1 MLSPTVSNPGL
12 VTFSEINI
20 NPQIDQPVTNYYGVG
35 SYGYG
40 TSSPDSILSFSS
52 QPSFSGTATNITH
65 INLSGTTDTTTL
77 IGVSYSPSS
86 DSTSETA
93 FSASSSGDTTTFTGV
108 QISHSGNS
116 TDFNG
121 VVISPSGTG
130 TNYKGISIDGTATY
144 DNAVGVEI
152 NLSGIT
158 STSRNVGLTVENGII
173 TQNNANFTTVSSF
186 PALVDSAN
194 VLRNVLTI
202 QSGTPIT
209 GTDVILNN
217 LAGEILA
224 EDNHSPSAL
233 NLGISSVGFVAQV
246 SVDSGKTVDLTS
258 MSVAGLAVPATSTG
272 GTITEAHLYRGVGP
286 LNLGGS
292 LTIDSMYGLKIESGL
307 SSGFAT
313 DAWGI
318 SVEDGGAENYLAKS
332 LSIGTASKKVTNQN
346 ISIEVA
352 GPKTIRLG
360 RADSAQRNALTNLSA
375 QIIYDT
381 DLNKFFGND
390 GAKWVQLNLSVGD
403 LDQITFTALDNQ
415 AVPANITA
423 FSFSNSVTRG
433 FEAVVTIQRGSTYA
447 EYTLKGI
454 QKGASWEMSQDY
466 IGDDTGI
473 SFSITAAGQIQYTS
487 TNTGSGATIKFRAS
501 TV

>member
-1 MLSPTVSNPGL
+1 MGSHKINSVDDGVAVDDAATVGQLTAATTDSPYSFAGFDSTGTLASIPGWVFDDVGAAQIGGQNQIVIPVGTTSFDTLVLSPTVSNPGL

-65 INLSGTTDTTTL
+65 INLSGTTDATTL

-158 STSRNVGLTVENGII
+158 STSRNVGLTVEDGII

-272 GTITEAHLYRGVGP
+272 GTITEAH
-286 LNLGGS
+286 
-292 LTIDSMYGLKIESGL
+292 
-307 SSGFAT
+307 
-313 DAWGI
+313 
-318 SVEDGGAENYLAKS
+318 
-332 LSIGTASKKVTNQN
+332 
-346 ISIEVA
+346 
-352 GPKTIRLG
+352 
-360 RADSAQRNALTNLSA
+360 
-375 QIIYDT
+375 
-381 DLNKFFGND
+381 
-390 GAKWVQLNLSVGD
+390 
-403 LDQITFTALDNQ
+403 
-415 AVPANITA
+415 
-423 FSFSNSVTRG
+423 
-433 FEAVVTIQRGSTYA
+433 
-447 EYTLKGI
+447 
-454 QKGASWEMSQDY
+454 
-466 IGDDTGI
+466 
-473 SFSITAAGQIQYTS
+473 
-487 TNTGSGATIKFRAS
+487 
-501 TV
+501 